1 MTLFNTCKLKIT
13 FKFGKC
19 NDRLMNLT
27 VNDEVLNPVD
37 NYVLFEKNIQLPE
50 KLSIKTSGKIDGK
63 DTKVD
68 TDGNIVEDM
77 YIQIENIS
85 LDDFPLNEI
94 YLHQRI
100 NLLTEKGE
108 TNTSNYIGFN
118 GTVNLDFVEENVF
131 AQVLT
136 LNN

>member
-1 MTLFNTCKLKIT
+1 
-13 FKFGKC
+13 
-19 NDRLMNLT
+19 MNLT

>member
-19 NDRLMNLT
+19 NNRLMKLI
-27 VNDEVLNPVD
+27 VNDEVLIPVD
-37 NYVLFEKNIQLPE
+37 NYVVFEKNIQLPK
-50 KLSIKTSGKIDGK
+50 KLVLKTSGKIDGV

-68 TDGNIVEDM
+68 AKGNIVEDM
-77 YIQIENIS
+77 YIQIESIS

-94 YLHQRI
+94 FLHQRI
-100 NLLTEKGE
+100 NLLTENGK

-118 GTVNLDFVEENVF
+118 GTVNLDFVEDNVF
-131 AQVLT
+131 SQVLT